1 MGIGSG
7 ANESHIPM
15 IGIFDSGIG
24 GLTTVRAIMQ
34 KLPGY
39 DILYYGDTARMPYG
53 SKSPETVR
61 QYALENTRFLVERGA
76 RIIVIACNSAASTAM
91 DAVTQTF
98 DLPVFE
104 VVNPAVE
111 AAIAAPLPPRIGVIG
126 TRATIASGVYEA
138 RIKALQP
145 NATVHSVPCPLL
157 VPLVEEGW
165 LDTPETTRI
174 VKKYLHPLK
183 TKQIR
188 TLILGCT
195 HYPILKELIQ
205 KKIGKSVRIIDS
217 GSCVADTVVRYL
229 AQNPQMDAR
238 LEKNGEH
245 RFFVSDITAQFQRSA
260 RTMLQGP
267 IHLTHVRM

>member
-1 MGIGSG
+1 MGIGGG

-145 NATVHSVPCPLL
+145 NATVHSVPCPL
-157 VPLVEEGW
+157 
-165 LDTPETTRI
+165 
-174 VKKYLHPLK
+174 K